1 MFRKAQILIGVI
13 IVISINSAGRVVFA
27 GEPWAPTSGY
37 SSVNQEKAYN
47 YFYFSNI
54 EGVYSDIE
62 TYEHETQVY
71 NTQFAD
77 YAGRW
82 SSNLPED
89 YYDTPF
95 LDEIDNFTIGSAQ
108 ASDLKSNTRYYTYMK
123 LKKGNS
129 SDCTGC
135 CSYHE
140 GVCCSGGTT
149 MCCDGTPLSQTCV
162 SKGCNQCL
170 NISTVRIKGQKGHR
184 VPSWCYS
191 TWCIYAD
198 ATTSSMCTL
207 AAPGY
212 QSWAY

>member
-1 MFRKAQILIGVI
+1 MFKKALILIASAVI
-13 IVISINSAGRVVFA
+13 ISITSTDKAALA

-54 EGVYSDIE
+54 EGVYSDIG

-77 YAGRW
+77 FTGYW
-82 SSNLPED
+82 SSNLPKK

-95 LDEIDNFTIGSAQ
+95 LDEIDNFTIGSMQ
-108 ASDLKSNTRYYTYMK
+108 ASDLKSGTRYYTYME

-135 CSYHE
+135 CSYHG
-140 GVCCSGGTT
+140 GVCCNGGTT
-149 MCCDGTPLSQTCV
+149 MCCDGTSLSQTCV

-184 VPSWCYS
+184 MPSWCYS

-198 ATTSSMCTL
+198 ATTNSMCTFT
-207 AAPGY
+207 APAY
-212 QSWAY
+212 QNWSY

>member
-1 MFRKAQILIGVI
+1 MFRKVQISIGLII
-13 IVISINSAGRVVFA
+13 LISINFTGSAVFA
-27 GEPWAPTSGY
+27 GEPLAPYSGY
-37 SSVNQEKAYN
+37 SSVNQDKAYN
-47 YFYFSNI
+47 RFYFSNV
-54 EGVYSDIE
+54 EGLYSDIE

-77 YAGRW
+77 YDGYW
-82 SSNLPED
+82 SSNLPRA

-95 LDEIDNFTIGSAQ
+95 LDEIDNFTVGSAQ
-108 ASDLKSNTRYYTYMK
+108 ASDLQSNKQYYTYMA
-123 LKKGNS
+123 LKKGNN

-135 CSYHE
+135 CSYHG

-149 MCCDGTPLSQTCV
+149 MCCNGTPLSQTCI

-191 TWCIYAD
+191 TWCIYPD
-198 ATTSSMCTL
+198 ATTSSMCTFT
-207 AAPGY
+207 APGY
-212 QSWAY
+212 QSWSY